1 VNISQK
7 KERKRKRK
15 KKKEK
20 EEKKKE
26 KIKIYT
32 EYAKHSP
39 QNSKGSTRQAAVPK

>member
-7 KERKRKRK
+7 KKEKNK

-26 KIKIYT
+26 KIKIHT
-32 EYAKHSP
+32 ELAKHSP